1 MSTEKGRFSPRVAS
15 GRAVST
21 SWEPLA
27 EWYDGWVGKEGSLH
41 HRHLAIPALLDL
53 LSPQAGESIL
63 DLGAGQG
70 VLAPYIAKANAH
82 YTGVDASVTLIR
94 LARKHHG
101 HHGRFLCGDV
111 RHLHALPEIRA
122 GTFNGVTFLL
132 SLQDMD
138 PLAPVLAAA
147 SWALAPGGRAVI
159 VMTHP
164 SFRVPRQS
172 GWGWDATRK
181 LRYRRIDHYL
191 TPLTVPLKSYSANAR
206 TSNAHTG
213 DARSGNAR
221 AEEQGT
227 SRSFHRPL
235 QSYVNE
241 LAAQGLWLNAL
252 NELPTYTRSPD
263 KRKQGKKEAEQR
275 ANDEIPLFLALRA
288 VKVGKSTG

>member
-1 MSTEKGRFSPRVAS
+1 MSNQKRYPAPQAS
-15 GRAVST
+15 GGRAVAT

-41 HRHLAIPALLDL
+41 HRQLAIPALLDL
-53 LSPQAGESIL
+53 LSPQPNQAIL

-70 VLAPYIAKANAH
+70 VLAPHISKAQAH
-82 YTGVDASVTLIR
+82 YTGVDASAKLIQ
-94 LARKHHG
+94 LARQHHG
-101 HHGRFLCGDV
+101 RQGRFLCGDV

-122 GTFNGVTFLL
+122 ATFDAVTFLL

-138 PLAPVLAAA
+138 PLAHVLAAA
-147 SWALAPGGRAVI
+147 AWALVPGGRVVI

-172 GWGWDATRK
+172 GWGWDPARK

-191 TPLTVPLKSYSANAR
+191 TPMAVPLKSYPASAQ
-206 TSNAHTG
+206 G
-213 DARSGNAR
+213 K
-221 AEEQGT
+221 EQQGA

-235 QSYVNE
+235 HSYVNE

-252 NELPTYTRSPD
+252 NEIPTYKRS
-263 KRKQGKKEAEQR
+263 RGKKQAEAENR
-275 ANDEIPLFLALRA
+275 ANGEIPLFLALRA
-288 VKVGKSTG
+288 VKME